1 MSAHADRDASQA
13 LLNETLQ
20 RLTTGIAQQFTEDDL
35 DTPRVCALACALAMQ
50 LFLSVAEVT
59 DAERE
64 EFFTEVI
71 PDMENG
77 WHFSA
82 SPVDRAEGD
91 PLLVV
96 QVRSDDLSEEEEALK
111 RMGTSPSKLVN

>member
-1 MSAHADRDASQA
+1 MSDPADRDASQA

-35 DTPRVCALACALAMQ
+35 ETPRVCALACALAMQ

-64 EFFTEVI
+64 EFFAEVI

-77 WHFSA
+77 WHFSPEAVKA
-82 SPVDRAEGD
+82 SPEDN
-91 PLLVV
+91 LLVV
-96 QVRSDDLSEEEEALK
+96 QIKPSHDPDGTLK
-111 RMGTSPSKLVN
+111 RMATPSKLVN